1 MTEPTLF
8 YSAAERLALHR
19 VLMRL
24 RRHSLHCV
32 AINDGGGRESIPE
45 GTPLEQI
52 VHMVNQVEEC
62 AMFFSTRSASGRR
75 GSIFIVWGNSPS
87 ELIAD
92 HSTSISGVVSTMWDE
107 IVESRPETAQA
118 LLDGMKRLRGKGPE
132 SRHLGIC
139 WNLQNA
145 VASQSD
151 RYYAYGAVSDL
162 AVGWPKHRGNPAFP
176 VPREEAED
184 RDLTDIWDRTTQHG
198 RDRWELLD
206 WIIERA
212 EESL

>member
-1 MTEPTLF
+1 MTEANVF
-8 YSAAERLALHR
+8 YTAAERLALHR

-24 RRHSLHCV
+24 RSHSLHCV
-32 AINDGGGRESIPE
+32 AINDGGGREGVPE
-45 GTPLEQI
+45 DTSLEEI
-52 VHMVNQVEEC
+52 VRMANQVEEC
-62 AMFFSTRSASGRR
+62 TLFFSGRSSSGRR

-118 LLDGMKRLRGKGPE
+118 LLAGMKRLRENGPE

-139 WNLQNA
+139 WNLQHA
-145 VASQSD
+145 TTYQGD
-151 RYYAYGAVSDL
+151 GYYAYGAVSDL

-176 VPREEAED
+176 VPQSVGMN
-184 RDLTDIWDRTTQHG
+184 LTDVWDLDTQYG

>member
-1 MTEPTLF
+1 MTEANVF
-8 YSAAERLALHR
+8 YTAAERLALHR

-24 RRHSLHCV
+24 RSHSLHCV
-32 AINDGGGRESIPE
+32 AIDDGGGREGVPE
-45 GTPLEQI
+45 GTQMEEI
-52 VHMVNQVEEC
+52 VHMANQVEEC
-62 AMFFSTRSASGRR
+62 TLFFSTRSASGRR

-107 IVESRPETAQA
+107 IVESRPDTAQA
-118 LLDGMKRLRGKGPE
+118 LLDGMKRLREKGPE
-132 SRHLGIC
+132 LRHLGIC

-162 AVGWPKHRGNPAFP
+162 AVGWAKHRGNPAFP
-176 VPREEAED
+176 VPLKED
-184 RDLTDIWDRTTQHG
+184 GLDLTDIWDRDTQQG